1 MDSVADLQAQI
12 IALRAAVEGAWLA
25 MLRRDGDAH
34 AQAERIG
41 RESVEAI
48 GQLDAKSAECDGLAK
63 MHDGLS
69 REIDVLNA
77 KIKKMRTAIVSIDED
92 EDEEDENW

>member
-1 MDSVADLQAQI
+1 MDPVIDLQAQV

-41 RESVEAI
+41 RESVDAI
-48 GQLDAKSAECDGLAK
+48 GELDAKSADALA
-63 MHDGLS
+63 
-69 REIDVLNA
+69 
-77 KIKKMRTAIVSIDED
+77 MRAAIIRHTEQLWGSIGWQLGQDEKSA
-92 EDEEDENW
+92 

>member
-48 GQLDAKSAECDGLAK
+48 GQLDAKSADALA
-63 MHDGLS
+63 
-69 REIDVLNA
+69 
-77 KIKKMRTAIVSIDED
+77 MRAAITHHTEQLWGSIAWQLGQDEKTA
-92 EDEEDENW
+92 

>member
-1 MDSVADLQAQI
+1 MDSVADLQAQV

-25 MLRRDGDAH
+25 MLRRDADAV

-48 GQLDAKSAECDGLAK
+48 GQLDAKSADALA
-63 MHDGLS
+63 
-69 REIDVLNA
+69 
-77 KIKKMRTAIVSIDED
+77 MRSAITRHTEQLWGSIAWQLRQDETPA
-92 EDEEDENW
+92 